1 MLLSNCRIEKNKEIT
16 FYEQDML
23 IDNNTYSGDIDVSLK
38 IEYITPGIG
47 IALIADEGLSLN
59 EMAEIY
65 LYRIGYN
72 SFALIRKKD
81 GKNENIDT
89 GPLMNTKPYME
100 DLYVRLVKDNNKLS
114 FYINNELLSSKY
126 LPTEINSFSI
136 GYYSNAGNKIKS
148 ISIASNIPA
157 GWNVNMDN
165 TNGGYIKFENNK
177 FSITSC
183 SDLAEIE
190 QPKITLKSNDD
201 INKFYYL
208 KYDKGYIN
216 EENDI
221 EARIFLTEDDRY
233 DINEKNILNK
243 DNKFTLKKEQDISLR
258 FTGTIGSIK
267 NIQITNSSDDLYV
280 ETDYDVK
287 TENGSYLK
295 INTTDLTKIEF
306 SGIIYNIPK
315 KENIFDKDSYA
326 IIEDNSRQYTINDFN
341 LNITND
347 SENDFV
353 IDIENNN
360 TLTIKNNNE
369 VKSYTLDIKN
379 YIYIFKNIDAKI
391 DKIIL
396 YKKDKTINN
405 ILLQNTKKVY
415 VPAVVTSPIAVT
427 NEDET
432 PLNLSSSYRKYI
444 HDNTIKYIFTNIE
457 RETFEPTNKLI
468 LNNKISENIDSII
481 VYCIPKDATI
491 NETGLYTVDEDNINS
506 ISSYC
511 NKYIKYAEKD
521 LYYIDKESGVVLID
535 ENGDKNISY
544 QYKKIVVD
552 YLKKDNYCINYK
564 HDMGA
569 YEVDIS
575 CNNKTKIIYDGA
587 TEKESLVSI
596 NDYKVVESEIKNAS
610 YIVLKGR

>member
-1 MLLSNCRIEKNKEIT
+1 MLLSNCRIEKNKDIA
-16 FYEQDML
+16 FYEQDIL
-23 IDNNTYSGDIDVSLK
+23 IDNNTYSGNIDIHLK
-38 IEYITPGIG
+38 AEYVTPGIG
-47 IALIADEGLSLN
+47 IALIVDEGLSLN

-65 LYRIGYN
+65 LYKIGYN
-72 SFALIRKKD
+72 SFSLVRKKD

-89 GPLMNTKPYME
+89 GPLINTKPYIE
-100 DLYVRLVKDNNKLS
+100 NLYIRFVKDNNKLS

-126 LPTEINSFSI
+126 LPTEINNFNI

-148 ISIASNIPA
+148 ISIASDIPS

-177 FSITSC
+177 FSITNC

-190 QPKITLKSNDD
+190 QNKITLKSNDD
-201 INKFYYL
+201 INRFYYL
-208 KYDKGYIN
+208 KYDKEYIDN
-216 EENDI
+216 ENDI
-221 EARIFLTEDDRY
+221 KAYVFLAEDDRY
-233 DINEKNILNK
+233 NANEKNILNK
-243 DNKFTLKKEQDISLR
+243 DSKFTLKKDQDVSLR

-267 NIQITNSSDDLYV
+267 NIQITNSIDDLYV
-280 ETDYDVK
+280 ETDYEIK

-295 INTTDLTKIEF
+295 IKTNDLTKIEF
-306 SGIIYNIPK
+306 SGVIYNIPK

-326 IIEDNSRQYTINDFN
+326 IIEDNSKQYTIDDFN
-341 LNITND
+341 LNLNND
-347 SENDFV
+347 NRNDFV

-369 VKSYTLDIKN
+369 IKSYALDIKN
-379 YIYIFKNIDAKI
+379 YIYAFKNIDAKI

-396 YKKDKTINN
+396 HKKDKSINN
-405 ILLQNTKKVY
+405 ILVQNTKKVY
-415 VPAVVTSPIAVT
+415 VPTIITSPIAVT

-432 PLNLSSSYRKYI
+432 PLNLSSSYRRYVK
-444 HDNTIKYIFTNIE
+444 DDVTKYIFTNVE
-457 RETFEPTNKLI
+457 REIFEATNKLV

-481 VYCIPKDATI
+481 VYCISNNATI
-491 NETGLYTVDEDNINS
+491 NDNELYTIKDDNINS

-511 NKYIKYAEKD
+511 NSYTKYIEKD
-521 LYYIDKESGVVLID
+521 LYYIDKESGIILID
-535 ENGDKNISY
+535 ENGDKNISSR
-544 QYKKIVVD
+544 YKKIVVD

-564 HDMGA
+564 HDLGS

-587 TEKESLVSI
+587 AEKNALVSI
-596 NDYKVVESEIKNAS
+596 NDYKIIEAEIQNAN